1 MKKKTFYGS
10 IAEDGTRHLPSREIA
25 AAFDDFAG
33 KKVRIIIT
41 EHWEKRSNPLNA
53 YYWAGVINDG
63 LLPYLQEW
71 DPSWSA
77 ERIHDVLKE
86 KFLPAVYDHFE
97 IDRLQFVA
105 RNTGEVYRERMSTT
119 KLPTPAF
126 FYYLELIRSWAW
138 EDLGIEIKDPL
149 PKVEKETVHD
159 IDSCPL

>member
-10 IAEDGTRHLPSREIA
+10 IAEDGTRHLPTKDIA
-25 AAFDDFAG
+25 AAFNEFAG
-33 KKVRIIIT
+33 KQVRVIIT
-41 EHWEKRSNPLNA
+41 EHWEKRSSPLNA
-53 YYWAGVINDG
+53 YYWVAFIQEG

-71 DPSWSA
+71 DPTWSA
-77 ERIHDVLKE
+77 EGIHEVLKE

-97 IDRLQFVA
+97 IDRRAFVA

-126 FYYLELIRSWAW
+126 FYYLELVRSWAW

-149 PKVEKETVHD
+149 PKAEKEMVD
-159 IDSCPL
+159 IDQHP